1 MNRRAL
7 TTLGA
12 DECTPCAGFDPGQL
26 APGELTVLP
35 IGGVGPKKI
44 AFRRPRLH
52 FSDPP
57 WVKVPPGEEVF
68 LTEMRGYQTGRNR

>member
-44 AFRRPRLH
+44 AF
-52 FSDPP
+52 S
-57 WVKVPPGEEVF
+57 
-68 LTEMRGYQTGRNR
+68 